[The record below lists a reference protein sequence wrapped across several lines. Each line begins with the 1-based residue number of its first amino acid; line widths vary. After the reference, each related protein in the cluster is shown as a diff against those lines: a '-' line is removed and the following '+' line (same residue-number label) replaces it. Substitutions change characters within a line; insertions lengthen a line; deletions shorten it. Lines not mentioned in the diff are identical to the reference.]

1 MALRMSAQIARLRGE
16 LRFEPVAQ
24 RVRARYGG
32 QLVLDTTAAM
42 LVWEPRRVVP
52 TYAVPV
58 ADLHA
63 ETEPS
68 IDPGP
73 VPHPDRLPPVLPPG
87 AFAPHL
93 APGTVLDLDID
104 GEVLT
109 AAGFAFDDPDL
120 AGYVLVDWA
129 PFAWSEEDAE
139 MLGHPHDPFSRIKTL
154 PSDRHVLVSL
164 DGTVLADSRR
174 AVLLLETG
182 LPPRWYVPREDLRS
196 ELFEDSDTHTTCAY
210 KGVASYLSLKDNPGG
225 RDLAWYYPNPL
236 HDALDV
242 KDLVC
247 LYTEFTDLALDG
259 DPVDRPA
266 SPFTRPDAA

>member
-1 MALRMSAQIARLRGE
+1 MALRMSHQIARLRAE

-32 QLVLDTTAAM
+32 QLVLDTTAAV

-52 TYAVPV
+52 AYAVPA

-87 AFAPHL
+87 AFGPHL

-129 PFAWSEEDAE
+129 PFTWSEEDAE
-139 MLGHPHDPFSRIKTL
+139 MLGHAHDPFSRIKTL
-154 PSDRHVLVSL
+154 PSDRHVQVSL
-164 DGTVLADSRR
+164 DGTVLADSQH

-182 LPPRWYVPREDLRS
+182 LPPRWYLPREDLRG
-196 ELFEDSDTHTTCAY
+196 ELFEDSDAHTTCAY
-210 KGVASYLSLKDNPGG
+210 KGVA
-225 RDLAWYYPNPL
+225 
-236 HDALDV
+236 
-242 KDLVC
+242 
-247 LYTEFTDLALDG
+247 
-259 DPVDRPA
+259 
-266 SPFTRPDAA
+266 